1 MKGYRD
7 LEIFRE
13 AKELAIRVHE
23 MSLKLPKFEQ
33 YEEGSQLR
41 RCSKAVVTL
50 IVEGFGR
57 RRYKGDYIRYLIM
70 SHAECDEAIVH
81 LDLKFETRSLVDEG
95 LYEELKCQYEMLS
108 RKINGFVKW
117 IESHD

>member
-13 AKELAIRVHE
+13 AKDLAIRVHE
-23 MSLKLPKFEQ
+23 MSLNLPKFEQ

-41 RCSKAVVTL
+41 RCSKAIVAL

-70 SHAECDEAIVH
+70 SHAECDEAVVH
-81 LDLKFETRSLVDEG
+81 LDLIFETRSLVDEA
-95 LYEELKCQYEMLS
+95 LYEELKGEYEMLS
-108 RKINGFVKW
+108 KKINGFIKW
-117 IESHD
+117 IESND

>member
-1 MKGYRD
+1 MEGYRD

-13 AKELAIRVHE
+13 AKALAIRVHE

-41 RCSKAVVTL
+41 RCSKAIATL

-57 RRYKGDYIRYLIM
+57 RRYKGDYIRYLVM

-81 LDLKFETRSLVDEG
+81 LDLLFETMSLMDDV
-95 LYEELKCQYEMLS
+95 LYGQLKSEYESLS
-108 RKINGFVKW
+108 KKINRFIKW
-117 IESHD
+117 IESNE